1 MFSEKNKLLLDT
13 YQRFIDIVLGL
24 CEPDTLENI
33 MLSDAMGFGTT
44 TDEKIFGVEAFLKIL
59 KFQNE
64 QSKGLDFKWKVEPVS
79 RYISLSE
86 DLAAFA
92 DDIYLNF
99 EVNGEKIE
107 MYLRTSII
115 LEYRDDKWLVIH
127 WHGSKPEEVQS
138 EEDTFGIETWKQ
150 KVETL
155 EKQVA
160 ERTADLVEKNKELEV
175 EASLERVRSVAMSMQ
190 KSTEL
195 ADTAS
200 ILFQQIKEFG
210 FETWSCGFCIWKE
223 DDIVEVWMGADSSG
237 LLPPMKIPYIEEP
250 THHDIYN
257 ASLTGADSHEKIWEG
272 GALEEHYNFLRKVP
286 SVAVAIKQLDE
297 AGLSLPTKQCYY
309 VGFFKQGYLLLI
321 TKEPNA
327 EIREIC
333 KKFSNVFEQ
342 SYTRFL
348 DLQKAEKQAREAEIE
363 LALERV
369 RARTMAMQHS
379 DELLDAATLLFQQIE
394 FLGAPTWNCSFNIW
408 DKDRKHAT
416 AWNGTKEGFGR
427 PFKSNSSENVYL
439 DFYKG
444 GQNGEKLFIKEIGG
458 KVLENHYK
466 YMSTVPGVSE
476 TLAELKAAGVQ
487 LPTFQIFYIAYFD
500 QGYLMFITY
509 EPVPEFQEIF
519 KRFAKVFEQTYT
531 RFLDLQ
537 KAEVQ
542 AREAKIEAAVER
554 VRAEAMAMHSTSD
567 FEIVVKQLLQQIQ
580 HLNLEGFTG
589 AQIILI
595 DEKEFLTVWDCSSP
609 GNMGDP
615 KSATIKYEAKKFP
628 IMGVEILNKWKE
640 GNPYFVMD
648 FDLKKLRAAVKEWKK
663 INETI
668 AGIITDAISGGH
680 LTHQWDAC
688 GRLKNGMI
696 AFDMIKPPDDD
707 VRNITIK
714 MTHAFE
720 QAYTRFLDLQKAEA
734 QAREA
739 QIEAALEK
747 VRSTSLAM
755 HKSDELKDVILEVL
769 KKLQDLGIAMESRA
783 TAIFTYEKESKDY
796 YQWVASPEYKTIIN
810 FLTPYI
816 DHPVQNDIWKA
827 RQTGTDFYAKSYT
840 VQEKNSLFR
849 YFFELP
855 ALKNM
860 PQAEKEKALGYK
872 YYDVAIAFE
881 KNSAVV
887 LVSHS
892 GKQLTESESAIL
904 RRFAKVFEQSYIRFL
919 DLQKAEAQAREAE
932 IELALER
939 VRARTM
945 AMLHSDEL
953 ADASFLLD
961 QQVRALGIK
970 TWGCA
975 FNIYGEN
982 DSTEWFSNEMGTL
995 QTYKTPREKIFLDYY
1010 EAGQK
1015 GEKLLIKEFAGKDCV
1030 DWYNYLCTLPV
1041 IGDGLLQM
1049 KAAGGSFP
1057 TRQIDHV
1064 AFFKYGY
1071 LLFISFE
1078 PVSETHEIFIR
1089 FAQVFEQTYTRFL
1102 DLQKAEVQALR
1113 AEQDVLEIKEAR
1125 KKAEQALSILQ
1136 ATQKQLIQSEK
1147 MASLG
1152 ELTAGIAHEIQNP
1165 LNFVNNFSE
1174 VSKELLD
1181 EMKTELDNGNTEDA
1195 KEIADDIIQNL
1206 EKINHHGKRAD
1217 AIVKGMLQHSRS
1229 SNGVKEPTDI
1239 NALCD
1244 EYLRLSYHGLRAK
1257 DKSFNASMKT
1267 DFDSS
1272 IGNIN
1277 IIPQDIGRVILN
1289 LLTNA
1294 FYAVNEKK
1302 KSGLENYDP
1311 TVSIATKKEDDK
1323 TIISIKDNGNGIPQS
1338 ALDKI
1343 FQPFFTTKPTGQ
1355 GTGLGLSLAYDII
1368 TKGHGGELYVDTKET
1383 EGTSFTIKI

>member
-1 MFSEKNKLLLDT
+1 MTE
-13 YQRFIDIVLGL
+13 
-24 CEPDTLENI
+24 
-33 MLSDAMGFGTT
+33 
-44 TDEKIFGVEAFLKIL
+44 
-59 KFQNE
+59 
-64 QSKGLDFKWKVEPVS
+64 
-79 RYISLSE
+79 IS
-86 DLAAFA
+86 
-92 DDIYLNF
+92 
-99 EVNGEKIE
+99 
-107 MYLRTSII
+107 
-115 LEYRDDKWLVIH
+115 
-127 WHGSKPEEVQS
+127 P
-138 EEDTFGIETWKQ
+138 
-150 KVETL
+150 
-155 EKQVA
+155 
-160 ERTADLVEKNKELEV
+160 
-175 EASLERVRSVAMSMQ
+175 AS
-190 KSTEL
+190 
-195 ADTAS
+195 
-200 ILFQQIKEFG
+200 
-210 FETWSCGFCIWKE
+210 W
-223 DDIVEVWMGADSSG
+223 
-237 LLPPMKIPYIEEP
+237 
-250 THHDIYN
+250 
-257 ASLTGADSHEKIWEG
+257 
-272 GALEEHYNFLRKVP
+272 
-286 SVAVAIKQLDE
+286 
-297 AGLSLPTKQCYY
+297 
-309 VGFFKQGYLLLI
+309 
-321 TKEPNA
+321 
-327 EIREIC
+327 
-333 KKFSNVFEQ
+333 
-342 SYTRFL
+342 
-348 DLQKAEKQAREAEIE
+348 
-363 LALERV
+363 
-369 RARTMAMQHS
+369 
-379 DELLDAATLLFQQIE
+379 
-394 FLGAPTWNCSFNIW
+394 
-408 DKDRKHAT
+408 
-416 AWNGTKEGFGR
+416 
-427 PFKSNSSENVYL
+427 
-439 DFYKG
+439 
-444 GQNGEKLFIKEIGG
+444 
-458 KVLENHYK
+458 
-466 YMSTVPGVSE
+466 
-476 TLAELKAAGVQ
+476 
-487 LPTFQIFYIAYFD
+487 
-500 QGYLMFITY
+500 
-509 EPVPEFQEIF
+509 F
-519 KRFAKVFEQTYT
+519 KR
-531 RFLDLQ
+531 
-537 KAEVQ
+537 KA
-542 AREAKIEAAVER
+542 
-554 VRAEAMAMHSTSD
+554 
-567 FEIVVKQLLQQIQ
+567 
-580 HLNLEGFTG
+580 
-589 AQIILI
+589 
-595 DEKEFLTVWDCSSP
+595 
-609 GNMGDP
+609 
-615 KSATIKYEAKKFP
+615 
-628 IMGVEILNKWKE
+628 
-640 GNPYFVMD
+640 
-648 FDLKKLRAAVKEWKK
+648 
-663 INETI
+663 
-668 AGIITDAISGGH
+668 
-680 LTHQWDAC
+680 
-688 GRLKNGMI
+688 
-696 AFDMIKPPDDD
+696 
-707 VRNITIK
+707 
-714 MTHAFE
+714 
-720 QAYTRFLDLQKAEA
+720 
-734 QAREA
+734 
-739 QIEAALEK
+739 
-747 VRSTSLAM
+747 
-755 HKSDELKDVILEVL
+755 
-769 KKLQDLGIAMESRA
+769 
-783 TAIFTYEKESKDY
+783 
-796 YQWVASPEYKTIIN
+796 
-810 FLTPYI
+810 
-816 DHPVQNDIWKA
+816 
-827 RQTGTDFYAKSYT
+827 
-840 VQEKNSLFR
+840 
-849 YFFELP
+849 
-855 ALKNM
+855 
-860 PQAEKEKALGYK
+860 GYK